1 MTANFLSLKNEVYRK
16 LIHCASSLIP
26 IIYIYTTKEIFLS
39 VLLFSLAINL
49 SINYCQN
56 KNIKIPF
63 LSNLFNLVLRPYE
76 RSRLWGSTYM
86 LLGFSLISIVF
97 PKDFAVA
104 GMLITSISD
113 SLAAIIGM
121 KYGKI
126 KIVHDKTLE
135 GFFSFIISCYII
147 LFITIN
153 SISFTAL
160 YITSIIS
167 GTIELITPTKY
178 DNITIPIGVS
188 LTLYLFSLL
197 WVF

>member
-1 MTANFLSLKNEVYRK
+1 MSANFLSLKNEVYRK
-16 LIHCASSLIP
+16 LIHFASCLIP

-39 VLLFSLAINL
+39 ILLFSFFANL
-49 SINYCQN
+49 STNYYQN
-56 KNIKIPF
+56 KNLKIPF

-86 LLGFSLISIVF
+86 LLGFILISIIF
-97 PKDFAVA
+97 PKDFAIA

-126 KIVHDKTLE
+126 KIIHNKTLE

-153 SISFTAL
+153 SISFTVL
-160 YITSIIS
+160 YLISLIS
-167 GTIELITPTKY
+167 GIVELATPTKY

-188 LTLYLFSLL
+188 LTLYLFSIL
-197 WVF
+197 

>member
-26 IIYIYTTKEIFLS
+26 IIYIYTKKEFFLLI
-39 VLLFSLAINL
+39 LLFSLAINL
-49 SINYCQN
+49 IINYYQN

-76 RSRLWGSTYM
+76 HTRLWGSTYM
-86 LLGFSLISIVF
+86 LLGFTLISIIF
-97 PKDFAVA
+97 PKDFAIA
-104 GMLITSISD
+104 GMIITSISD

-126 KIVHDKTLE
+126 KIIHNKTLE
-135 GFFSFIISCYII
+135 GFLAFIISCYII

-153 SISFTAL
+153 SMSFTIL
-160 YITSIIS
+160 YITSLFS
-167 GTIELITPTKY
+167 GIIELVTPTKY
-178 DNITIPIGVS
+178 DNITIPVCVS
-188 LTLYLFSLL
+188 LTLYLFNLL
-197 WVF
+197 